1 MKAVPHETFTL
12 DDARAIAREVPA
24 NQTDKLGEPYMVH
37 VEAVA
42 DGLADFDLELQ
53 IAGMLHDV
61 VEDAFE
67 EIGREVTIDDL
78 RNQGVPERSRAAIAA
93 VSSNLYPAGMTY
105 FEKIEQI
112 CTSPDAVLV
121 KISDN
126 AHNSLPE
133 RVAALEASGVTPS
146 PKYADARR
154 LLYDIADRDDVE
166 RILSRANPAL
176 LPEIA

>member
-1 MKAVPHETFTL
+1 MKAFPHETFTL
-12 DDARAIAREVPA
+12 DDARSIALQVHA
-24 NQTDKLGEPYMVH
+24 NQTDKLGEPYMLH

-42 DGLADFDLELQ
+42 AGLADFDLELQ

-61 VEDAFE
+61 VEDAFD

-78 RNQGVPERSRAAIAA
+78 RTHGVPERSLTAIAA
-93 VSSNLYPAGMTY
+93 VSSNLYPASRTY

-112 CTSPDAVLV
+112 CESPDAVLV

-133 RVAALEASGVTPS
+133 RVEALLARGVTPS

-154 LLYDIADRDDVE
+154 RLYAAADRADVV
-166 RILSRANPAL
+166 RILTRANPQL
-176 LPEIA
+176 LGEMA